1 MARGKEALDMNK
13 ASSFFQST
21 DENVDFEELF
31 LDIKEEQNQLDI
43 LKISQVVTIVS
54 GIYVAYKQY
63 FSSAD
68 EYFHHNLSDDSN
80 CSEYSHNKSKT
91 RNVRPTRKIEYY
103 EKMSIV
109 IDSEIVKDYVVDLSL
124 LPRLGVLAC
133 SMTIHAP
140 KVFQRLL

>member
-1 MARGKEALDMNK
+1 MVRDRDTVDLKKN
-13 ASSFFQST
+13 SSFFQST

-54 GIYVAYKQY
+54 GVYVAYKQY
-63 FSSAD
+63 FNNAG
-68 EYFHHNLSDDSN
+68 EYFRHNLSDDSN
-80 CSEYSHNKSKT
+80 SEYSRSKSKT